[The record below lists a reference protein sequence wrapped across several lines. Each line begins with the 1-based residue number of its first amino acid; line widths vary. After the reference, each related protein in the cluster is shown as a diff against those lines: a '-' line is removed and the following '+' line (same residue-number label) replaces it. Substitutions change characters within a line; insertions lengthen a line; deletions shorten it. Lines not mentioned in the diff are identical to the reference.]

1 LLEGLSRSG
10 RNEEERRERG
20 EGRAEQANHLEK
32 NRPMLASLLRRNRK
46 RGYTPRPF
54 ETRVSK
60 MPLPLR
66 HCGLDFGTSNTTLG
80 VARGNEPSRLL
91 ALEDGKVTIPSV
103 IFFDFATNRDIFGRA
118 AIADYIE
125 GNDGRM
131 MRSLKS
137 ILGSSLAEEEVRLQK
152 RILSYLQVIGTFVGA
167 IKQRAEADLGED
179 FDSVIVGRPVHYVDD
194 DPIADK
200 KAQQQM
206 EATVRARGF
215 KHIDFQF
222 EPIAAALD
230 YEQQVTREEIGLVV
244 DLGGG
249 TSDFSIV
256 RVSPERAR
264 AADRQGDI
272 LSTAG
277 VHVGGTDFDRHL
289 SLRAVMPELGYQTPT
304 ADGKRPLPSGP
315 YVDLATWHRINQL
328 YDQAILRQL
337 RQTEKEARDPER
349 VEKMISIVAH
359 REGHRLAGDVED
371 AKIALTDAATVELAF
386 DGEEVALHPAISRL
400 RFEEA
405 IARDVDRID
414 NKLREVVAVAGLTAD
429 KIDTLILTGGSTQIP
444 MILGRLRALFPDAR
458 FVDTDAFGSV
468 GLGLALDA
476 RRKFS

>member
-1 LLEGLSRSG
+1 
-10 RNEEERRERG
+10 
-20 EGRAEQANHLEK
+20 
-32 NRPMLASLLRRNRK
+32 
-46 RGYTPRPF
+46 
-54 ETRVSK
+54 

-80 VARGNEPSRLL
+80 IARGNTASRLL
-91 ALEDGKVTIPSV
+91 PLEDGKPTIPSV
-103 IFFDFATNRDIFGRA
+103 IFFDFENNREVFGRA
-118 AIADYIE
+118 AIADYIA

-137 ILGSSLAEEEVRLQK
+137 ILGSSLAEEKVRIQK
-152 RILSYLQVIGTFVGA
+152 RILSYLQIIGTFVA
-167 IKQRAEADLGED
+167 AVKQRAEADLGEE
-179 FDSVIVGRPVHYVDD
+179 FDSVVLGRPVHYVDD
-194 DPIADK
+194 DPVADA

-215 KHIDFQF
+215 KHIAFQF

-256 RVSPERAR
+256 RVSPQRAL
-264 AADRQGDI
+264 AADRQSDI

-289 SLRAVMPELGYQTPT
+289 SLKAVMPDLGYQTPT

-328 YDQAILRQL
+328 YDPAILRQL
-337 RQTEKEARDPER
+337 RHTEKEARDPER
-349 VEKMISIVAH
+349 VAKFISIVTQ
-359 REGHRLAGDVED
+359 REGHRLAGDVET
-371 AKIALTDAATVELAF
+371 AKIALTDADSVELDF
-386 DGEEVALHPAISRL
+386 EGEEVSLRSDILRS
-400 RFEEA
+400 RFETSIE
-405 IARDVDRID
+405 RDVDRIGD
-414 NKLREVVAVAGLTAD
+414 KLREVVAVAGLTPD
-429 KIDTLILTGGSTQIP
+429 RIETLILTGGSTQIP
-444 MILGRLRALFPDAR
+444 VILARLRALFPQAR

>member
-1 LLEGLSRSG
+1 
-10 RNEEERRERG
+10 
-20 EGRAEQANHLEK
+20 
-32 NRPMLASLLRRNRK
+32 
-46 RGYTPRPF
+46 
-54 ETRVSK
+54 
-60 MPLPLR
+60 MPSPLR
-66 HCGLDFGTSNTTLG
+66 HCGLDFGTSNTTLA
-80 VARGNEPSRLL
+80 VARGNAPSRLL
-91 ALEDGKVTIPSV
+91 PLEDGKVTIPSV
-103 IFFDFATNRDIFGRA
+103 IFFDFENHREVFGRT
-118 AIADYIE
+118 AIADYIA

-137 ILGSSLAEEEVRLQK
+137 ILGSSLAEEKVRIQK
-152 RILSYLQVIGTFVGA
+152 RTLSYLQVIGTFVA
-167 IKQRAEADLGED
+167 AVKQRAEADLGED
-179 FDSVIVGRPVHYVDD
+179 FDSVVVGRPVHYVDD
-194 DPIADK
+194 DPIADR

-215 KHIDFQF
+215 AHIEFQF

-264 AADRQGDI
+264 AADRQSDI

-289 SLRAVMPELGYQTPT
+289 SLKAVMPELGYQTPT

-328 YDQAILRQL
+328 YDPAMFRQL
-337 RQTEKEARDPER
+337 RQTQREARDPQR
-349 VEKMISIVAH
+349 VEKMLSIVAH
-359 REGHRLAGDVED
+359 REGHRLAGNVEE
-371 AKIALTDAATVELAF
+371 AKIALTDAETVRLQFE
-386 DGEEVALHPAISRL
+386 GEEIALHPAIRRD
-400 RFEEA
+400 RFEAA
-405 IARDVDRID
+405 ISRDVDRVD
-414 NKLREVVAVAGLTAD
+414 DKLREVVAVAGLTPD
-429 KIDTLILTGGSTQIP
+429 RIDTMILTGGSTRIP
-444 MILGRLRALFPDAR
+444 TILARLRAHFPVAR

-476 RRKFS
+476 RRKFG